1 MANEIASAYI
11 TLTTKMPGVKKDI
24 ENELD
29 KVDGTDA
36 GGKIGDSVGRG
47 IGTKQA
53 AIAGAFGGI
62 FASVA
67 NMAAGAIGNLF
78 ADAVSQ
84 SDSVDK
90 FKNTLSFAGLDTSGI
105 EAAAS
110 ASRAYADSTVYDLE
124 TIQNTTAQLAAN
136 GVSDYTS
143 LTEAAGNLNAV
154 AGGNADS
161 FGSVA
166 MALSQINGVGKLT
179 TEDWNQLAG
188 AIPGASGKLQEALA
202 NAGAYTGNFREEMA
216 KGEISATEFNAA
228 ILELGTQPVA
238 VEAASS
244 VDTME
249 GAVGNLSASI
259 TGALADAFTA
269 IKPFLTDF
277 IAGLAGAVTWI
288 QDNINWIGPLV
299 AGVAIVAA
307 AVGVWTV
314 AQWALNAALTANPI
328 GIIIVGIGLLIG
340 AIILLVQNWDT
351 VVAWI
356 TEVWGGFISWIT
368 GVLDG
373 FVGWWNG
380 IWAAVGD
387 WITAVWTTIVA
398 TVQGVWNGFWG
409 WIVGAV
415 VGFLGWWNG
424 IWKALGDG
432 WNALWSGFGSIVS
445 GIWNGII
452 GGIKG
457 YINTLI
463 RLINGVIDGVNLLI
477 GGAGSVIGLDL
488 AIPNIP
494 MLATGGTIT
503 RSGSVIVGENGP
515 ELLNLPAGA
524 SVNPD
529 ITAGGDSIT
538 RADLKAFAA
547 EIVAGIQGL
556 RSVDARASAQ
566 AAARGWDG
574 RI

>member
-1 MANEIASAYI
+1 MAGNEIASAYI
-11 TLTTKMPGVKKDI
+11 TLTTRMPGVKKDI

-36 GGKIGDSVGRG
+36 GGKIGDSVGKG

-62 FASVA
+62 FASIT

-78 ADAVSQ
+78 ADAVAQ
-84 SDSVDK
+84 SDATDK
-90 FKNTLSFAGLDTSGI
+90 FASTLNFAGLDTSAV
-105 EAAAS
+105 EAATAAS
-110 ASRAYADSTVYDLE
+110 KAYADSTVYDLG

-136 GVSDYTS
+136 GIANYSE

-154 AGGNADS
+154 AGGNADT
-161 FGSVA
+161 FKSVA
-166 MALSQINGVGKLT
+166 MMLTQTAGQGKLT
-179 TEDWNQLAG
+179 TENWNQLAD

-202 NAGAYTGNFREEMA
+202 NAGAYTGNFRDAMA
-216 KGEISATEFNAA
+216 EGQITADEFNAA

-288 QDNINWIGPLV
+288 QDNINWIGPLA
-299 AGVAIVAA
+299 AGVAIVAG
-307 AVGVWTV
+307 AVGIWTI

-356 TEVWGGFISWIT
+356 TEVWGGFIGWIT
-368 GVLDG
+368 DG
-373 FVGWWNG
+373 LNAFVGWWNSVWG
-380 IWAAVGD
+380 AVGNY
-387 WITAVWTTIVA
+387 ISTVWNTIVA

-409 WIVGAV
+409 WITGAV
-415 VGFLGWWNG
+415 GGFLGWWNG
-424 IWKALGDG
+424 IWDG
-432 WNALWSGFGSIVS
+432 LRNGWEAVWSGLGSFVS
-445 GIWNGII
+445 SIWQGII
-452 GGIKG
+452 GGIRG

-463 RLINGVIDGVNLLI
+463 GLINGIINGVNVLI
-477 GGAGSVIGLDL
+477 GGAGSLIGVSV

-494 MLATGGTIT
+494 KLAQGGIVSASAGGTLAVIGEGG
-503 RSGSVIVGENGP
+503 RDEAVIPLPDDWQQNGFGGGSTFNVYPQV
-515 ELLNLPAGA
+515 
-524 SVNPD
+524 S
-529 ITAGGDSIT
+529 
-538 RADLKAFAA
+538 
-547 EIVAGIQGL
+547 
-556 RSVDARASAQ
+556 
-566 AAARGWDG
+566 DG
-574 RI
+574 RLLVRQMADELRRAV